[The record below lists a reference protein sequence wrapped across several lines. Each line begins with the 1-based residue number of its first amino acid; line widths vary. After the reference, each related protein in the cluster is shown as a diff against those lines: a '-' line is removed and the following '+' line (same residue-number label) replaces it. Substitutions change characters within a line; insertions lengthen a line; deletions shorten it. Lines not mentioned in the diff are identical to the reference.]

1 MVWRSVARSVIG
13 MRHQTQQIPCQ
24 DYGDHHTFQDVVVGA
39 VADGA
44 GSAKYAEVGARVAV
58 EKVLQFLASSEQSL
72 KRKNRLTHA
81 FTEAEAKRV
90 FHKATELAIAAL
102 KQQASQDGCQLGDLA
117 CTLLVFLATPAWIAA
132 MQIGDG
138 FMLVRLQGKSY
149 QLLLKPDRGEC
160 ANETTFVTSANALS
174 SLQVRVVS
182 GPQQFICASTDALER
197 VAIKLRDWTPF
208 PPFFQPLEDY
218 LKETAHPEDDDAYL
232 MSFLESDRLNQ
243 KTDDDK
249 TLLLC
254 LYERE

>member
-1 MVWRSVARSVIG
+1 MVWRSVARSAIG
-13 MRHQTQQIPCQ
+13 TRHQAQNIPCQ
-24 DYGDHHTFQDVVVGA
+24 DYGDHHTFKDVVVGA

-58 EKVLQFLASSEQSL
+58 EKVLQFLASSEQSI
-72 KRKNRLTHA
+72 KKKNRLTHA
-81 FTEAEAKRV
+81 FTETEAKRV
-90 FHKATELAIAAL
+90 FHKTAELAIAAL
-102 KQQASQDGCQLGDLA
+102 QQQATQKGCQLGDLA

-138 FMLVRLQGKSY
+138 FMLVRLQGGSY
-149 QLLLKPDRGEC
+149 QLLLEPDRGEF

-174 SLQVRVVS
+174 TLQVKVLA

-197 VAIKLRDWTPF
+197 VAIKLKDWTPF

-218 LKETAHPEDDDAYL
+218 LKETANPEKDDAYL
-232 MSFLESDRLNQ
+232 MGFLESERLNQ
-243 KTDDDK
+243 KIDDDK

-254 LYERE
+254 LYEQE